1 MGSKKS
7 EKAPEYK
14 TASYDTGGLFGSAV
28 AGPNGVVYN
37 PNSQMTNTGNTAWS
51 GLQNTLNSISSNDY
65 LNDANFQQ
73 YQNAF
78 NDQMAKSY
86 DSTVL
91 SPLANRGLMR
101 SSGLQGA
108 TNAFNDT
115 LANQTTNLM
124 DSYYNRMSN
133 NLANYQNTLSNL
145 YTYLTGINTGAS
157 NQANNVS
164 NYDLSRASLAN
175 RSNSSIGSMLGG
187 VGNLLGT
194 GVNIAS
200 VLKGDS

>member
-28 AGPNGVVYN
+28 AGPTGVVYN
-37 PNSQMTNTGNTAWS
+37 PNSQMTNVGNTAWS

-145 YTYLTGINTGAS
+145 YTYLTGVNTGAS

-164 NYDLSRASLAN
+164 NYNLSRASLAN
-175 RSNSSIGSMLGG
+175 RSNSNIGSMLGG
-187 VGNLLGT
+187 VGNLLGA